1 MQAVMKQATV
11 PEMKA
16 RNATSA
22 KSDFRPGAIVDKAAI
37 WVPMEPGL
45 AKPHRANVAIVSE
58 RF

>member
-22 KSDFRPGAIVDKAAI
+22 KSDFLPGAIVDKAAI
-37 WVPMEPGL
+37 
-45 AKPHRANVAIVSE
+45 
-58 RF
+58 